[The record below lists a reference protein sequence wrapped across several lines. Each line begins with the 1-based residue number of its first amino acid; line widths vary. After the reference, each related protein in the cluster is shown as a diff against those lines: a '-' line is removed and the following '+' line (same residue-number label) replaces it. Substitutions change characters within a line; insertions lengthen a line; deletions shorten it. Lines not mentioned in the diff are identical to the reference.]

1 MKKQAIPPY
10 PTIDLEHISVAIGYF
25 KDDSRLIE
33 RSLPDGT
40 ISLKTEEGRPWTAQ
54 NDPLEITMS
63 IDSGEFSRLKAATRR
78 ILPEGA
84 MAGIALMWHSK
95 GSLRS
100 GFSDACELKAGS
112 KTQKAELKLNFE
124 KAEVRDTLS
133 FQPFVFI
140 KKPATKVKAKDKHK
154 GNTAGAI
161 LGYSKDNWTLRVDG
175 RGSVFPLFTFE
186 GGRNGPLWSL
196 NCMWD
201 DCMADKFDADSVRI
215 NINTEHPDCPEEW
228 KSDNDESISPLT
240 KSIIRDAIGTLV
252 LSIQREQDN
261 WLAIKRTES
270 LAKAEFE
277 TGSVAHAAWHFFT
290 NHSLND
296 ESPASLMETA
306 GKITI

>member
-10 PTIDLEHISVAIGYF
+10 PTIDIEHLSVAIDYF
-25 KDDSRLIE
+25 KDESRLIE

-40 ISLKTEEGRPWTAQ
+40 ISLKTEEGRPWIAQ
-54 NDPLEITMS
+54 NDTLQITMS
-63 IDSGEFSRLKAATRR
+63 IDTGELNRLKAATCKV
-78 ILPEGA
+78 LPEGA
-84 MAGIALMWHSK
+84 TAGVALMWHSK

-100 GFSDACELKAGS
+100 GFSDAFDLKDILKNENA
-112 KTQKAELKLNFE
+112 KLKLNF
-124 KAEVRDTLS
+124 KNAEVRDTLS
-133 FQPFVFI
+133 FQPFVFL
-140 KKPATKVKAKDKHK
+140 KKPAIKVKTKDKNK
-154 GNTAGAI
+154 VNTAGAI
-161 LGYSKDNWTLRVDG
+161 LGYSNDNWTLRADG
-175 RGSVFPLFTFE
+175 RGSVFPLFTVK
-186 GGRNGPLWSL
+186 GGRNSPLWSL

-240 KSIIRDAIGTLV
+240 KSIIRDAIGTLI
-252 LSIQREQDN
+252 LSIQQEKDN

-290 NHSLND
+290 NYSLND